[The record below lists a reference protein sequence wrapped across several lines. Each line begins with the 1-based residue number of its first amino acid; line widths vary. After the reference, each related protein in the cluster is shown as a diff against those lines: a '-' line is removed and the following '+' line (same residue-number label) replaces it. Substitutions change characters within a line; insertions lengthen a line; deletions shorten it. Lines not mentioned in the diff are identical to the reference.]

1 MEKVKLGVIGI
12 GMRGENHL
20 ECIGFCDEAEVVA
33 VCDAYEDRVEKGV
46 SLVQKHKGNT
56 PTAYLDYKL
65 LLQDKNVDAVL
76 ISTGW
81 KQHVSIAIDAM
92 NAGIPVAMEVGA
104 AFSIAECEA
113 LVEKYERTRT
123 PFMLLENCCYDMNEL
138 LATSL
143 VRAGKF
149 GEVVYCHGAYAHDIR
164 GEIAKGNINRH
175 YRLEEYLHHNCDNYP
190 THDLGPIA
198 KILDINRGNRM
209 VSLVSMS
216 SKSVGL
222 KHYIASRKVED
233 PALNGVEFMQ
243 GDVVTTMI
251 KCENGETITLTLDT
265 TTPRFYSR
273 EFTVKGTKGMFSEDG
288 KRVHIDQAQHIPNIA
303 HNTHMYMSYLPDEW
317 KNNLDDRISHVGHG
331 LMDVLVLKAFFNA
344 LITGAEMPI
353 DVYDAAAWISIS
365 AISEKS
371 IAEGS
376 TPQQIPD
383 FTRGAYKTRPRK
395 DVLQFPVV
403 KQ

>member
-1 MEKVKLGVIGI
+1 MKKVKLGVIGI
-12 GMRGENHL
+12 GVRGEIHL
-20 ECIGFCDEAEVVA
+20 ECISFCDEAEVVA
-33 VCDAYEDRVEKGV
+33 VCDAYEDRVEKAV
-46 SLVQKHKGNT
+46 SLVQKFQGST
-56 PTAYLDYKL
+56 PTAYLDYKQL
-65 LLQDKNVDAVL
+65 LLDKNVDAVL

-81 KQHVSIAIDAM
+81 KQHISIAIDAM

-104 AFSIAECEA
+104 AFSLAECEA
-113 LVEKYERTRT
+113 LVETYEQTKT
-123 PFMLLENCCYDMNEL
+123 PFMFLENCCYDINEL

-149 GEVVYCHGAYAHDIR
+149 GEVVHCHGAYAHDIR
-164 GEIAKGNINRH
+164 GEIARGNINRH
-175 YRLEEYLHHNCDNYP
+175 YRLEEYIHHNCDNYP

-216 SKSVGL
+216 SKSAGL
-222 KHYIASRKVED
+222 KHYIEARGIED
-233 PALNGVEFMQ
+233 PALDGVEFMQ

-273 EFTVKGTKGMFSEDG
+273 EFTVKGTKGMFSEDA
-288 KRVHIDQAQHIPNIA
+288 KRVYIDKALHIPNNP
-303 HNTHMYMSYLPDEW
+303 HNTEMYLSYLPEEW
-317 KNNLDDRISHVGHG
+317 KNNLDERISHIGHG
-331 LMDVLVLKAFFNA
+331 LMDVLVLKAFFSA
-344 LITGAEMPI
+344 LIEGTEMPI

-365 AISEKS
+365 VLSEKS

>member
-1 MEKVKLGVIGI
+1 MKKVKVGVIGI
-12 GMRGENHL
+12 GMRGEIHL
-20 ECIGFCDEAEVVA
+20 ENIGFCNEAETVA
-33 VCDAYEDRVEKGV
+33 VCDVYQDRMEKGISLVEKFEG
-46 SLVQKHKGNT
+46 KT
-56 PTAYLDYKL
+56 PAGYLDYKEL
-65 LLQDKNVDAVL
+65 LKDENVTAVI

-81 KQHVSIAIDAM
+81 TEHIPIAIDAM

-104 AFSIAECEA
+104 AFSVEECKE
-113 LVEKYERTRT
+113 LVETYERTKT

-149 GEVVYCHGAYAHDIR
+149 GEVVHCHGAYAHDIR
-164 GEIAKGNINRH
+164 SEIAKGNLNRH
-175 YRLEEYLHHNCDNYP
+175 YRLKEYISHNCDNYP

-216 SKSVGL
+216 SKSAGL
-222 KHYIASRKVED
+222 RHYIDSRKVDD
-233 PALNGVEFMQ
+233 PKLDGVEFKQ

-273 EFTVKGTKGMFSEDG
+273 EFTVKGTKGMFSEDA
-288 KRVHIDQAQHIPNIA
+288 KQVYIDKALHIPNAPNNIL
-303 HNTHMYMSYLPDEW
+303 MYLSYLPDEW
-317 KNNLDDRISHVGHG
+317 KNNLDESISHVGHG
-331 LMDVLVLKAFFNA
+331 LMDILELKAFFKA
-344 LITGAEMPI
+344 VIEDSEMPI

-365 AISEKS
+365 ALSEKS
-371 IAEGS
+371 ISEGS
-376 TPQQIPD
+376 TPQEIPD
-383 FTRGAYKTRPRK
+383 FTRGKYKKRPRK
-395 DVLQFPVV
+395 DVLEFPII